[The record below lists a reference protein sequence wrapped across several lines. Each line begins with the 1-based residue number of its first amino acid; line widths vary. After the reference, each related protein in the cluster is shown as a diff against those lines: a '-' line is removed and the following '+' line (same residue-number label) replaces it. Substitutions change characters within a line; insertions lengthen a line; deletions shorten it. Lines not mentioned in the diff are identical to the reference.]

1 VHRQITIRRLFAIA
15 VIAAL
20 VLAPLSRPAMAG
32 PAADASMAGVAG
44 EASTAMAMDGMSM
57 PCCPAEAPAPID
69 CDKCVFM
76 ALCKSQCVAG
86 LSTASFRLP
95 VAPSSAM
102 ARLQNDS
109 WPEGL
114 GHPPPEYPPRR
125 LA

>member
-20 VLAPLSRPAMAG
+20 VLAPLARPAMAG
-32 PAADASMAGVAG
+32 PTADSSMAGVAD
-44 EASTAMAMDGMSM
+44 EASMAMDGISM

-76 ALCKSQCVAG
+76 ALCKSQCVAD

-95 VAPSSAM
+95 VAPFSAM

>member
-1 VHRQITIRRLFAIA
+1 MHRQITIRRLFAIA
-15 VIAAL
+15 VIAGL
-20 VLAPLSRPAMAG
+20 VLAPLSRSAMATTDA
-32 PAADASMAGVAG
+32 PAAGVAD

-57 PCCPAEAPAPID
+57 PCCPAEAPAPVD

-86 LSTASFRLP
+86 LSTASFGLP
-95 VAPSSAM
+95 FAPYSAM

-109 WPEGL
+109 RPEGL